1 MLSSSQHVVAGRLQG
16 ERRHPRYPTERHAKL
31 TTDHLP
37 LLCLVHDV
45 SLGGAGLRV
54 SQPIEDGAVV
64 LLDIHEIG
72 TLRAEV
78 VWTDGCSVGVRFL
91 ENPAKVAR
99 LFGRE
104 LDDVPPL
111 AH

>member
-1 MLSSSQHVVAGRLQG
+1 MLSSSQHVIAGRLQG
-16 ERRHPRYPTERHAKL
+16 GRRHPRHPTERHAKL
-31 TTDHLP
+31 MTDHLP

-54 SQPIEDGAVV
+54 NQPIEDGAVV
-64 LLDIHEIG
+64 LLEINEVG

-91 ENPAKVAR
+91 ESPAKVAR
-99 LFGRE
+99 LFGHE
-104 LDDVPPL
+104 LNDVPPL
-111 AH
+111 AY